1 VRGAVSSAF
10 GFDRDTAGA
19 RSHGGDLVRHVAAT
33 VADWIALRGTL
44 PSTLDHD
51 CGGRTIVRPESKQVL
66 LLWDVDHTLIEN
78 SGVSKA
84 VYARAFEIMTG
95 TAPEAQPRTDGRTD
109 YDIVRNLFAANKTE
123 FTAEDEASYSSAL
136 IDAMGELHPRL
147 MRDGFVLP
155 GVERA
160 LEAVAEIPSI
170 VQSVLT
176 GNIHPNAEAKLRLL
190 GNHVHLLDLD
200 VGGYGSDD
208 VYRPRLV
215 GAAQRKA
222 SVKFGVTFGPA
233 STVLVGDTERDVAAA
248 LEGGALIVGVATG
261 ATSEQQLRQA
271 GAHVVLPDLT
281 DAAGFVE
288 AIRGLTGRELEAV

>member
-1 VRGAVSSAF
+1 MGA
-10 GFDRDTAGA
+10 AG
-19 RSHGGDLVRHVAAT
+19 
-33 VADWIALRGTL
+33 
-44 PSTLDHD
+44 
-51 CGGRTIVRPESKQVL
+51 KQVL

-84 VYARAFEIMTG
+84 VYARAFQMMTG
-95 TAPEAQPRTDGRTD
+95 RAPEVQPGTDGRTD
-109 YDIVRNLFAANKTE
+109 QEIVRNLFTANGAT
-123 FTAEDEASYSSAL
+123 FRPEDERSYQSAL

-155 GVERA
+155 GVPEV
-160 LEAVAEIPSI
+160 LEAVSQIPGI

-176 GNIHPNAEAKLRLL
+176 GNIRPNAEAKLRLL
-190 GNHVHLLDLD
+190 GDHARVLDLD

-208 VYRPRLV
+208 ARRPRLV

-222 SVKFGVTFGPA
+222 SQKYGAVFGSS

-248 LEGGALIVGVATG
+248 LEGGALIVAVATG
-261 ATSEQQLRQA
+261 VTSQEQLRQA

-281 DAAGFVE
+281 NAPGFV
-288 AIRGLTGRELEAV
+288 AIVRDLTGQELEAV

>member
-1 VRGAVSSAF
+1 
-10 GFDRDTAGA
+10 
-19 RSHGGDLVRHVAAT
+19 VAA
-33 VADWIALRGTL
+33 WIELGGTT

-51 CGGRTIVRPESKQVL
+51 CGERTIMRPEGKQVL

-84 VYARAFEIMTG
+84 VYARAFVIMTG
-95 TAPEAQPRTDGRTD
+95 STPQAQPRTDGRTD
-109 YDIVRNLFAANKTE
+109 YDIMRNLFAANSTE
-123 FTAEDEASYSSAL
+123 FTPKDEASYSSAL
-136 IDAMGELHPRL
+136 VDAMGELHSRL

-155 GVERA
+155 GVAGA

-170 VQSVLT
+170 AQSILT
-176 GNIHPNAEAKLRLL
+176 GNIRPNAEAKLRLL
-190 GNHVHLLDLD
+190 GDHVHFLDLD

-208 VYRPRLV
+208 VDRPRLV

-261 ATSEQQLRQA
+261 ATSEEQLRRA

-281 DAAGFVE
+281 DASGFVE
-288 AIRGLTGRELEAV
+288 AIRGLTGRELAAV